1 MNLPQMNKTAAIL
14 LTCLL
19 SMVAIMPQVEA
30 APPKPK
36 VTSVELDLDAGK
48 MVVTGRNFGTRKW
61 QIGVLLHLAETGPVT
76 LNVDSFTKLQPTEEV
91 PVLLHQLVVSGL
103 PQNIDDFAGMHLLEV
118 RRKYKQLVN
127 GVSVVK
133 YKIGTRTVT
142 IGAQGVGVS
151 QTTIDAEGNLIVT
164 LTNGTE
170 INAGQVKD
178 TSVVLELSKQSEL
191 FDYTGGTGSINIQS
205 NADWEWEIEGAY
217 STSGQWI
224 TQSSLDFGLQ
234 NGNQTLTYEVA
245 PLPLE
250 SNEPREASI
259 IFTSTNGPRYEW
271 YFTVRQ
277 EPRQ

>member
-1 MNLPQMNKTAAIL
+1 MELM
-14 LTCLL
+14 
-19 SMVAIMPQVEA
+19 ER
-30 APPKPK
+30 KP
-36 VTSVELDLDAGK
+36 AG
-48 MVVTGRNFGTRKW
+48 
-61 QIGVLLHLAETGPVT
+61 
-76 LNVDSFTKLQPTEEV
+76 
-91 PVLLHQLVVSGL
+91 
-103 PQNIDDFAGMHLLEV
+103 
-118 RRKYKQLVN
+118 VN
-127 GVSVVK
+127 GSD
-133 YKIGTRTVT
+133 
-142 IGAQGVGVS
+142 GVGVS
-151 QTTIDAEGNLIVT
+151 QTTIDADGNLIVT

-170 INAGQVKD
+170 INTGQVKD